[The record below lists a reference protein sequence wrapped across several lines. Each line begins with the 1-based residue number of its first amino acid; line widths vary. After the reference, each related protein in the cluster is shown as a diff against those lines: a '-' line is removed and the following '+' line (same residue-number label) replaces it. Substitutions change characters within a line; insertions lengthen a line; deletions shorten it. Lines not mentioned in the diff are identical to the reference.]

1 MSQSTPPTPDPIGE
15 TLDDLRLRLAPI
27 VAENAAFDGW
37 SAKALAATAS
47 LSGTD
52 ADIVALAFDG
62 GALAMIDAWF
72 ASVDAAMLAV
82 LPAETLDA
90 MRTGQRIRA
99 LVQARLTI
107 IAPHR
112 EALRRAQAVLA
123 MPQNLPHATRLG
135 WRAADIMWRAA
146 GDTATDL
153 NHYTKR
159 ATLGTIYA
167 ATMLH
172 FVNDESDD
180 WADTLAFLDR
190 RLAGIARFEKAK
202 ARLRPDPD
210 MHFSPARFLGRLRY
224 RA

>member
-1 MSQSTPPTPDPIGE
+1 MSPSLPASTAPVGE
-15 TLDDLRLRLAPI
+15 TLDDLRLRLAPK

-37 SAKALAATAS
+37 SAKALAATAEQT
-47 LSGTD
+47 GTD
-52 ADIVALAFDG
+52 ADIVAYAFDG
-62 GALAMIDAWF
+62 GSLAMIDAWF
-72 ASVDAAMLAV
+72 ASVDAAMLAA
-82 LPAETLDA
+82 LPSDTLEA
-90 MRTGQRIRA
+90 MRVGQRIRA
-99 LVQARLTI
+99 LVQKRLAI
-107 IAPHR
+107 IAPYR

-135 WRAADIMWRAA
+135 WHAADLMWRAA

-159 ATLGTIYA
+159 TTLGAIYA
-167 ATMLH
+167 ATLLH
-172 FVNDESDD
+172 FVNDESDG

-202 ARLRPDPD
+202 ARWKPDAD
-210 MHFSPARFLGRLRY
+210 MHFSMARFLGRLRY